1 MALSHASPLSAVIHS
16 DEAKECRRW
25 RHKIHT
31 YSHGGRGTHCLANDD
46 VDGVDDPG
54 QVTQDCQHETNPEL
68 TLKAIL
74 EEDPQRR
81 QDDGQQH
88 INERV
93 SAS

>member
-68 TLKAIL
+68 TLHNCNKTCATMRHHGVSS
-74 EEDPQRR
+74 PQPNNF
-81 QDDGQQH
+81 
-88 INERV
+88 I
-93 SAS
+93 A